1 MTTKKRTKRRTKKPK
16 HTFHNEINVVIH
28 NSKSKGGKSKGTKT
42 NHSNVPY
49 NQSLRA
55 QTAFNNTPITIPAP
69 PPRGE
74 NQNQLNDLALNY
86 IRNQQPLI
94 LPPPPAQEMIL
105 PPSPPEKPKKRSTSN
120 IRLVKD
126 LVFSNSNNPAYLKTV
141 KKMGDLKKIAR
152 DKYGISD
159 ELLKQMNSKNK
170 NDYIDRYFGLNGG
183 GGDGGG
189 GDGGVHRPT
198 TIINEETDAAESNDL
213 LGQLDTVDQLDTN
226 DLSFNDDFQFS
237 ESEPKPINEVA
248 KKKRGGQAGSKRG
261 PYKKRGSN

>member
-1 MTTKKRTKRRTKKPK
+1 MTTKKRTKKRTRKPK

-69 PPRGE
+69 PRGE

-105 PPSPPEKPKKRSTSN
+105 PPSPSEKPKKRSTSN

-141 KKMGDLKKIAR
+141 RKMGDLKKIAR

-183 GGDGGG
+183 GG

-213 LGQLDTVDQLDTN
+213 LGQLDTSHVET
-226 DLSFNDDFQFS
+226 
-237 ESEPKPINEVA
+237 EPETEPIVEVA
-248 KKKRGGQAGSKRG
+248 KKKRGGQIGSKRG
-261 PYKKRGSN
+261 PYKKRDSH